1 MKNSDQENMLTLAV
15 FEQSYLAEQLQ
26 LLLEAEG
33 IPSYVRNEYS
43 NRMFGSLIGVGGVRV
58 ELLEHDY
65 ERALAL
71 LSEMEIDIANP
82 GESQLGQVSN
92 LAERLPFFR
101 KKTLEFRLWALFFGL
116 AIIVLLGVLVYYFFK
131 GGVS

>member
-15 FEQSYLAEQLQ
+15 FEQTYLAEQLQ

-92 LAERLPFFR
+92 LAEKLPFFR
-101 KKTLEFRLWALFFGL
+101 KKSLEFRLWALFFGL
-116 AIIVLLGVLVYYFFK
+116 AIIVLVGVLAYYFFK
-131 GGVS
+131 GGAS